1 MKKLYDSIDKLVS
14 YATLKL
20 DLNRFDVDYV
30 RNSIYALF
38 DLNSYAGQT
47 EYYENETLE
56 QLLAA
61 FNEEV
66 LRLGLAEEGD
76 LEYVNDQV
84 MGLLSL
90 LPSQINN
97 KFNAI
102 KEESSQK
109 ATEWL
114 YDYCVNNDYVKKSK
128 LDKNVRFENNG
139 LVITINKAKPEFRDA
154 KKAKLGNSVA
164 GGYPKCTIC
173 HENEGFKNRNKKT
186 LRTVDFTLDKEKW
199 FWQFSPYGYFY
210 QHGIAV
216 NYEHTPM
223 HVDHGTFYRLMDF
236 VDMFPHY
243 FIGSNAALPRIGGS
257 VLAHDHYQGGG
268 EILPM
273 HKATAK
279 MTFTSL
285 EYPDAIVEIVNW
297 PNTVFRVVSNNRETI
312 ATISEKIRLKWVS
325 YTDLEQGII
334 ALDEEGIHSAV
345 SPTVVKT
352 SRGYEMSIIL
362 RNNITTEEYPDGV
375 FHAHPEFHVI
385 KKESIGLIEAQGLFI
400 LPGRLE
406 KELEEI
412 KHLIHNNLP
421 LTEELKDYGMVYDE
435 IVALC
440 NNDFSLEN
448 LTKAIEDEL
457 GSVCSRILDNTAV
470 FKDVKYSVQF
480 LEDLGFS
487 KTE

>member
-1 MKKLYDSIDKLVS
+1 MKKLYDSIDKLVIYAQENLGLRS
-14 YATLKL
+14 Y
-20 DLNRFDVDYV
+20 DVDYV
-30 RNSIYALF
+30 KNSIFALF
-38 DLNSYAGQT
+38 DLNTYT
-47 EYYENETLE
+47 ETTVFSCDESLE
-56 QLLAA
+56 QLLANFDSA
-61 FNEEV
+61 V
-66 LRLGLAEEGD
+66 LELGLAEEGD

-84 MGLLSL
+84 MGYLSL
-90 LPSQINN
+90 LPSQIND
-97 KFNAI
+97 KFNEI
-102 KEESSQK
+102 KAESSEK
-109 ATEWL
+109 ATEWF
-114 YDYCVNNDYVKKSK
+114 YEYCVANDYVKKSK
-128 LDKNVRFENNG
+128 LDKNVRFDSRG

-186 LRTVDFTLDKEKW
+186 LRTVDLTLDGEKW

-216 NYEHTPM
+216 SYNHNPM
-223 HVDHGTFYRLMDF
+223 HVDKGTFYRLMDF
-236 VDMFPHY
+236 VDQYPHY

-273 HKATAK
+273 HKAGVR
-279 MTFTSL
+279 MTFANET
-285 EYPDAIVEIVNW
+285 YPDAIVEIVDW
-297 PNTVFRVVSNNRETI
+297 PNTVLRVVSTNRDTI
-312 ATISEKIRLKWVS
+312 AAISEEIREKWVN

-334 ALDEEGIHSAV
+334 AVDEEGIHSAV

-362 RNNITTEEYPDGV
+362 RNNITSEEYPDGV

-406 KELEEI
+406 AELDQI
-412 KHLIHNNLP
+412 KHLIHEGKG
-421 LTEELKDYGMVYDE
+421 LTEELKDFHMIYDE
-435 IVALC
+435 IVELC
-440 NNDFSLEN
+440 NGDYSLDN
-448 LTKAIEDEL
+448 ISKAIEDEL

-470 FKDVKYSVQF
+470 FKDDKYSVAF
-480 LEDLGFS
+480 LRDLGFL
-487 KTE
+487 ELV

>member
-1 MKKLYDSIDKLVS
+1 MERLYEAIDKLVI
-14 YATLKL
+14 YAKNKL
-20 DLNRFDVDYV
+20 ELEEYDVDYV
-30 RNSIYALF
+30 KNSIFALF
-38 DLNSYAGQT
+38 DLNTYAGT
-47 EYYENETLE
+47 SVCEANESLE
-56 QLLAA
+56 ELLNLFDDA
-61 FNEEV
+61 V
-66 LRLGLAEEGD
+66 LALNLLEEGD
-76 LEYVNDQV
+76 LEYINDQV
-84 MGLLSL
+84 MGYLSL
-90 LPSQINN
+90 LPSQINHR
-97 KFNAI
+97 FDSI
-102 KEESSQK
+102 KATSSAE

-128 LDKNVRFENNG
+128 LDKNIRFDNSG

-164 GGYPKCTIC
+164 GGYPRCTIC

-186 LRTVDFTLDKEKW
+186 LRTIDITLAGQKW

-223 HVDHGTFYRLMDF
+223 HVDNDTFYRLMDF
-236 VDMFPHY
+236 VDQFPHY

-273 HKATAK
+273 HKAGAK
-279 MTFTSL
+279 MTFTSSA
-285 EYPDAIVEIVNW
+285 YSDAIVEIVNW
-297 PNTVFRVVSNNRETI
+297 PNTVFRVVSENKDTI
-312 ATISEKIRLKWVS
+312 ANISEMIRSKWVN
-325 YTDLEQGII
+325 YTDLSLGIV
-334 ALDEEGIHSAV
+334 AVDEEGIHSAV

-352 SRGYEMSIIL
+352 ERGYEMSIIL
-362 RNNITTEEYPDGV
+362 RNNIVTDEYPDGV

-406 KELEEI
+406 RELNEI
-412 KHLIHNNLP
+412 KHLIHEGKG
-421 LTEELKDYGMVYDE
+421 LTPELNDFHMIYDE

-440 NNDFSLEN
+440 NNDYSLEN
-448 LTKAIEDEL
+448 ISKAIEDEL

-470 FKDVKYSVQF
+470 FKDVKYSIEF
-480 LEDLGFS
+480 LEDLGFVQT
-487 KTE
+487 K

>member
-1 MKKLYDSIDKLVS
+1 MKKLYDSIDKLVL
-14 YATLKL
+14 YAQKKL
-20 DLNRFDVDYV
+20 ELNDLDYDYV
-30 RNSIYALF
+30 KNSIYALF
-38 DLNSYAGQT
+38 DLNSYTDLTVA
-47 EYYENETLE
+47 YENETLD
-56 QLLAA
+56 QLLAE
-61 FNEEV
+61 FDQEVINNE
-66 LRLGLAEEGD
+66 LAMEGD
-76 LEYVNDQV
+76 LEYINDQV

-90 LPSQINN
+90 IPSQINER
-97 KFNAI
+97 FNTI
-102 KEESSQK
+102 KATSSAD

-128 LDKNVRFENNG
+128 LDKNIRFDNSG

-186 LRTVDFTLDKEKW
+186 LRTVDMVLDNEKW

-216 NYEHTPM
+216 NYMHTPM
-223 HVDHGTFYRLMDF
+223 HVDAGTFLRLMDF
-236 VDMFPHY
+236 VDQFPHY

-273 HKATAK
+273 HKAPAK
-279 MTFTSL
+279 MTYVSNL
-285 EYPDAIVEIVNW
+285 YPDAVVEIVEW
-297 PNTVFRVVSNNRETI
+297 PNTVFRVVSKNRNTI
-312 ATISEKIRLKWVS
+312 AEISERIRDKWVQ

-345 SPTVVKT
+345 SPTAVKT

-362 RNNITTEEYPDGV
+362 RNNITTEQYPDGL

-406 KELEEI
+406 AELEEI
-412 KHLIHNNLP
+412 KQLIHKNLP
-421 LTEELKDYGMVYDE
+421 LTEALQDYQMVYDE
-435 IVALC
+435 IVVLC
-440 NNDFSLEN
+440 KNDFSLEN
-448 LTKAIEDEL
+448 IAKAIEDEL
-457 GSVCSRILDNTAV
+457 GSVCTRILENTAV
-470 FKDVKYSVQF
+470 FKDVKYSVKF
-480 LEDLGFS
+480 LEDLGF
-487 KTE
+487 TRV

>member
-1 MKKLYDSIDKLVS
+1 MKKLYDSIDKLVIYAQDKLGLKS
-14 YATLKL
+14 Y
-20 DLNRFDVDYV
+20 DVDYV
-30 RNSIYALF
+30 KNSIFALF
-38 DLNSYAGQT
+38 DLNTYT
-47 EYYENETLE
+47 ETTVTSADETLDE
-56 QLLAA
+56 LLANFDSA
-61 FNEEV
+61 V
-66 LRLGLAEEGD
+66 LELGLAEEGD

-84 MGLLSL
+84 MGYLSL
-90 LPSQINN
+90 LPSQINE
-97 KFNAI
+97 KFNEI
-102 KEESSQK
+102 KAESSAK

-114 YDYCVNNDYVKKSK
+114 YDYCVANDYVKKSK
-128 LDKNVRFENNG
+128 LDKNVRFDSRG

-186 LRTVDFTLDKEKW
+186 LRTVDLTLDGEKW

-216 NYEHTPM
+216 SYEHTPM
-223 HVDHGTFYRLMDF
+223 HVDKGTFYRLMDF
-236 VDMFPHY
+236 VDQFPHY

-273 HKATAK
+273 HKAGVK
-279 MTFTSL
+279 MVFANDQ
-285 EYPDAIVEIVNW
+285 YPDAIVEIVDW
-297 PNTVFRVVSNNRETI
+297 PNTVLRVVSTNRDTI
-312 ATISEKIRLKWVS
+312 AEISESIREKWVN

-334 ALDEEGIHSAV
+334 AIDEEGIHSAV

-352 SRGYEMSIIL
+352 ARGYEMSIIL
-362 RNNITTEEYPDGV
+362 RNNITTEQYPDGV

-406 KELEEI
+406 NELNQIKEL
-412 KHLIHNNLP
+412 IHEGKG
-421 LTEELKDYGMVYDE
+421 LTEELKDFHMIYDE
-435 IVALC
+435 ILELC
-440 NNDFSLEN
+440 NGDYSLEN
-448 LTKAIEDEL
+448 IAKAIEDEL

-470 FKDVKYSVQF
+470 FKDIKYSVKF
-480 LEDLGFS
+480 LQDLGFL
-487 KTE
+487 ELV

>member
-1 MKKLYDSIDKLVS
+1 MKKLYDSIDKLVI
-14 YATLKL
+14 YAQEKL
-20 DLNRFDVDYV
+20 GLSGYDVDYIK
-30 RNSIYALF
+30 NSIFALF
-38 DLNSYAGQT
+38 DLNTYT
-47 EYYENETLE
+47 ETTVTSADETLE
-56 QLLAA
+56 ELLSSFDNALLDL
-61 FNEEV
+61 NLV
-66 LRLGLAEEGD
+66 EEGD

-84 MGLLSL
+84 MGYLSL
-90 LPSQINN
+90 LPSQINQ
-97 KFNAI
+97 KFNEI
-102 KEESSQK
+102 KADSSEK

-114 YDYCVNNDYVKKSK
+114 YQYCVNNDYVKKSK
-128 LDKNVRFENNG
+128 LDKNVRFDNRS

-186 LRTVDFTLDKEKW
+186 LRTVDLTLDGEKW

-216 NYEHTPM
+216 SYDHNPM
-223 HVDHGTFYRLMDF
+223 HVDRGTFYRLMDF
-236 VDMFPHY
+236 VDQFPHY

-273 HKATAK
+273 HKAGVK
-279 MTFTSL
+279 MVFANDL
-285 EYPDAIVEIVNW
+285 YPDAIVEIVDW
-297 PNTVFRVVSNNRETI
+297 PNTVLRVVSFNKDTI
-312 ATISEKIRLKWVS
+312 AEISEMIREKWVN
-325 YTDLEQGII
+325 YTDLDLGII
-334 ALDEEGIHSAV
+334 AVDEEGIHSAV

-375 FHAHPEFHVI
+375 FHAHPEFHII

-406 KELEEI
+406 RELNEI
-412 KHLIHNNLP
+412 KMLIHEGKP
-421 LTEELKDYGMVYDE
+421 LTEELADFHMIYDE
-435 IVALC
+435 IVELC
-440 NNDFSLEN
+440 NKDYSLDN
-448 LTKAIEDEL
+448 IARAIEDEL
-457 GSVCSRILDNTAV
+457 GSVCARILDNTAV
-470 FKDVKYSVQF
+470 FKDIKYSVKF
-480 LEDLGFS
+480 LHDLGFL
-487 KTE
+487 ELV